1 MSKNILL
8 VEDDFFI
15 RDVYTIVLTKEEY
28 LVDTAEDGEQGILK
42 AHEKQYDLILLDI
55 MLPKA
60 SGVEVLRAIRSK
72 EDSKSHAS
80 PVIAVTN
87 MGQEDIIETM
97 LSLGAAKYIFKSA
110 VTNQELI
117 KEVNTFFEAQQE
129 QI

>member
-1 MSKNILL
+1 MVKSILL

-15 RDVYTIVLTKEEY
+15 RDLYTIVLTKEAY

-60 SGVEVLRAIRSK
+60 SGVDVLRTIRSRQ
-72 EDSKSHAS
+72 DSKSHLS

-87 MGQEDIIETM
+87 MGQEDVIKTM
-97 LSLGAAKYIFKSA
+97 LDLGAAKYIFKS
-110 VTNQELI
+110 TLNNQGLI
-117 KEVNTFFEAQQE
+117 EEINMFFAAQPE
-129 QI
+129 KI